1 VDFADGESLTLLPV
15 AEFGQRDIGFPT
27 PRGLDVTRVTVY
39 AANSSVISYEAGIP
53 NGNGPSCVA
62 LGMAPANQLLSGEWA
77 QGGPTVMFNEL
88 NARVDHLVVALS
100 DGRSI
105 RVEPVS
111 VGGRHFGALVVG
123 KGIQV
128 RSITSYDSSGH
139 QLAQETTGLPGS

>member
-1 VDFADGESLTLLPV
+1 VDFADGESLTLQPV

-53 NGNGPSCVA
+53 NGSTPSCVS
-62 LGMAPANQLLSGEWA
+62 LGGVPANQLLSGEWA

-111 VGGRHFGALVVG
+111 VGGR
-123 KGIQV
+123 GIQV
-128 RSITSYDSSGH
+128 RSITSYDSSGRR
-139 QLAQETTGLPGS
+139 LVQETTDLPGP